1 MAVFNKGNAN
11 AAQTTI
17 ISAGTLIKGE
27 MRLSCILHIDG
38 NIEGDVISDSTVVIG
53 KNGAAR
59 GSIKAKH
66 IIINGKFFGNI
77 EAELVELLGGGVLIG
92 DVLSQSFG
100 IEVGAKFNGK
110 SAVNGGDQPLVV
122 DGSVSE
128 DVKLIDKALEELE
141 SHV

>member
-53 KNGAAR
+53 KNGTAR
-59 GSIKAKH
+59 GSTKAKH
-66 IIINGKFFGNI
+66 IIIHGTF
-77 EAELVELLGGGVLIG
+77 
-92 DVLSQSFG
+92 
-100 IEVGAKFNGK
+100 
-110 SAVNGGDQPLVV
+110 
-122 DGSVSE
+122 SVIS
-128 DVKLIDKALEELE
+128 KPN
-141 SHV
+141 SSSC